1 MKRNADLF
9 RLILTLLL
17 MRKGSMLMVHMLKV
31 CLLMLH
37 NLVMLSVKA
46 QRRGMAVLVTRPW
59 W

>member
-31 CLLMLH
+31 CLLVLH

-46 QRRGMAVLVTRPW
+46 
-59 W
+59 